1 MFGLFSI
8 CALLI
13 LSLTSISL
21 QIAGISGCDYV
32 RIHFKALNDNGIYFK
47 DDPYI
52 GLGLYT
58 HQIFT
63 EKNTRDWVFDS
74 TCKRYD
80 QIESNMFM
88 EGNLSAS
95 AALSLS
101 SIMANGIVILG
112 LLVFG
117 ARRIGSVV
125 RGVQEPEIKATTSAI
140 LSIGVSILSAASLAL
155 QAVAIDNIHDEGGI
169 CDRDSYFPD
178 QWNVKFPF
186 QIYPSY
192 AYFKYFHE
200 CKLGPD
206 GHRAKASI
214 AFGSLFCA
222 IALVS
227 AIVTL
232 MQIRDE
238 DSSSSCSGRGSI
250 AAATIMAS
258 FPVKTG
264 SEKTRNSKKKSK
276 QMEKRGF
283 VSYTDESSDI
293 PSGESS
299 DADATVSMEYD
310 EEELSFDAPS
320 SV

>member
-1 MFGLFSI
+1 M
-8 CALLI
+8 
-13 LSLTSISL
+13 
-21 QIAGISGCDYV
+21 QIAGIAGCDYV

-47 DDPYI
+47 DDPYV

-74 TCKRYD
+74 TCKKYD

-88 EGNLSAS
+88 EGNLSTS
-95 AALSLS
+95 AGLSLS
-101 SIMANGIVILG
+101 SIMTNGIVILG
-112 LLVFG
+112 LVLIG

-140 LSIGVSILSAASLAL
+140 LSIGVFILSVASLVL
-155 QAVAIDNIHDEGGI
+155 QAVAIDMIHDEGGI

-186 QIYPSY
+186 QTYPSY

-214 AFGSLFCA
+214 AFSSLFCA
-222 IALVS
+222 IALIS
-227 AIVTL
+227 AIVAL

-238 DSSSSCSGRGSI
+238 DSSSCTGRGGSND
-250 AAATIMAS
+250 AMGMAG
-258 FPVKTG
+258 FPVKIG
-264 SEKTRNSKKKSK
+264 SAKTRNNKKKSK
-276 QMEKRGF
+276 QKENRVL
-283 VSYTDESSDI
+283 VSYTDESDI

-310 EEELSFDAPS
+310 EKELSFDAPS
-320 SV
+320 NV

>member
-1 MFGLFSI
+1 V
-8 CALLI
+8 LLI

-21 QIAGISGCDYV
+21 QIAGIAGCDYV
-32 RIHFKALNDNGIYFK
+32 RIHFKALNDNGTYFK
-47 DDPYI
+47 DDPYA
-52 GLGLYT
+52 GLGLYS

-63 EKNTRDWVFDS
+63 EKNTWDWVFDS
-74 TCKRYD
+74 TCKKYD

-101 SIMANGIVILG
+101 SMMVNGIVILG
-112 LLVFG
+112 LVFIG
-117 ARRIGSVV
+117 ARRIHSLV
-125 RGVQEPEIKATTSAI
+125 RGVKVPGIKATTSAI

-155 QAVAIDNIHDEGGI
+155 QAVAIDKIHDEGGI

-214 AFGSLFCA
+214 AFSGLFCA
-222 IALVS
+222 IALIS

-238 DSSSSCSGRGSI
+238 DSSSCI
-250 AAATIMAS
+250 AERSSSSADMLIMAS

-264 SEKTRNSKKKSK
+264 SGQTRNSKKKSK
-276 QMEKRGF
+276 HMETS
-283 VSYTDESSDI
+283 VLVTSYPDDESDI

-299 DADATVSMEYD
+299 DADSTVSMEYTD
-310 EEELSFDAPS
+310 EDELSFDAS
-320 SV
+320 SNV